1 MEKLMK
7 QIGNDV
13 LEYSDA
19 DYAQHKIDADEL
31 IAIENAKA
39 NAEKQIL
46 TERKVLLDK
55 LGITEEEV
63 KLLLN

>member
-13 LEYSDA
+13 LEYSDD